1 MNLDVNACAPRRPGL
16 ARVRARA
23 FAVAGFVLG
32 LSMSPAFAAPPP
44 PVAPNAAIERNLP
57 PAPEAKP
64 TEIAPLQ
71 GPLTSDDA
79 TPLGPT
85 LKTIVVIGPKDAL
98 KPAPTDSA
106 VDTGAVARLD
116 NPEARAELAQF
127 IGRPISRK
135 LVSDIAAQI
144 VLYYRA
150 KGFPF
155 VSVSVPPQEITQ
167 GMVEFRVVEFKLDA
181 VVVKGN
187 TKTPGPF
194 IVERLRARSG
204 EPIDAN
210 LLSQDLD
217 ELNRYPFRSIQVG
230 LTPSDN
236 FGETNL
242 ELNVTEVPAW
252 RVYAGYS
259 NSGSPSTGWDRISLG
274 GSIGDLFTMDSL
286 LSYQFTSSTDF
297 WYANGNV
304 FGGATRARYLSHAV
318 TLDIPTN
325 ARQAIEASVD
335 MIATNTPAQAFVIG
349 SRIYEATLGYRV
361 ALSDFMN
368 APGDFHFGLEAKRD
382 DRSTYFGATN
392 VATAAI
398 EVYQFYLGWND
409 LFTSAIGRS
418 SIDTT
423 LHISPGGVDSA
434 NNALVFAKFSNNA
447 LHSSRYVDLNTTFA
461 NFVSLPYDT
470 SWSTELIGQITSDA
484 LPETEEIG
492 LGGMSLVRGYT
503 LDDGAYDEGI
513 VARNELRAP
522 PFGVLSLLSSSDKPG
537 DSWLSDVLA
546 PYAFVDIGV
555 GHLRTAH
562 KTENAGSV
570 GLGADY
576 SLDGILSASIDGAY
590 AFENA
595 PFTKS
600 GALRVDARV
609 TMTY

>member
-1 MNLDVNACAPRRPGL
+1 MNLDVNACAPRRPVL
-16 ARVRARA
+16 VRA
-23 FAVAGFVLG
+23 FACAAFVLG
-32 LSMSPAFAAPPP
+32 LSASAAFAAPPP
-44 PVAPNAAIERNLP
+44 PVVPNTAIERNLP

-79 TPLGPT
+79 TPLGPM

-98 KPAPTDSA
+98 KPIGSAA
-106 VDTGAVARLD
+106 VDTSAVARLD
-116 NPEARAELAQF
+116 NAEARTELAQF
-127 IGRPISRK
+127 IGKPISRK
-135 LVSDIAAQI
+135 LVSDIAAAI

-150 KGFPF
+150 QGFPF

-167 GMVEFRVVEFKLDA
+167 GAVEFRVVEFKLDA

-217 ELNRYPFRSIQVG
+217 ALNRYPFRTIQVG
-230 LTPSDN
+230 LTPSN
-236 FGETNL
+236 TFGETNL
-242 ELNVTEVPAW
+242 ELNVTEVPPW

-274 GSIGDLFTMDSL
+274 GSMGDLFTMDSL
-286 LSYQFTSSTDF
+286 LSWQFTSSTDF

-304 FGGATRARYLSHAV
+304 FGGATRARYLSNAV

-325 ARQAIEASVD
+325 ARQAIEASID
-335 MIATNTPAQAFVIG
+335 MIATNTPSQAFIIG

-361 ALSDFMN
+361 ALSDYMD

-382 DRSTYFGATN
+382 DRSTYFGTTN

-409 LFTSAIGRS
+409 LFSSAIGRS
-418 SIDTT
+418 SIDAT
-423 LHISPGGVDSA
+423 LHIAPGGVDSA
-434 NNALVFAKFSNNA
+434 NNADKFAKFSNNA
-447 LHSSRYVDLNTTFA
+447 LHSARYVDLNTTFT

-484 LPETEEIG
+484 LPETEEFG

-522 PFGVLSLLSSSDKPG
+522 PIGLLSLAAGSDAGPYFN
-537 DSWLSDVLA
+537 DVLA
-546 PYAFVDIGV
+546 PYLFVDIGV
-555 GHLRTAH
+555 GHLRTIH
-562 KTENAGSV
+562 KTANAGSV

-576 SLDGILSASIDGAY
+576 SLDGILTASLDGAY
-590 AFENA
+590 AFESA